1 MERKPLRGF
10 TENELAAALFSKQ
23 FKSQQ
28 QEAALLT
35 KENKLKSSSSSS
47 SSSYKYNHH
56 DDRELGRVRGEGN
69 SRTQR
74 YRSPN
79 SSTTDLFGRDLPRR
93 ETDRDTIE
101 VGRRHE
107 RRSRERERERYKDHR
122 DHRDDESH
130 DRRRGSRS
138 RSPSYDRRRNN
149 QRRNNNPDDIVWIH
163 DRHTVDE
170 PE

>member
-35 KENKLKSSSSSS
+35 KENKLKSSSSS
-47 SSSYKYNHH
+47 YKYNHH
-56 DDRELGRVRGEGN
+56 DDREQGRARGEGDN
-69 SRTQR
+69 RTQR

-79 SSTTDLFGRDLPRR
+79 SSTTDPFGRDLPRR

-101 VGRRHE
+101 VGGRHE
-107 RRSRERERERYKDHR
+107 RRSRERERYKDHR
-122 DHRDDESH
+122 DHRDDTSH
-130 DRRRGSRS
+130 DRRRESRS

-149 QRRNNNPDDIVWIH
+149 QRRNNNPDEYVWIH
-163 DRHTVDE
+163 DRHEVDE